1 MKMQHTKN
9 STTSSE
15 GGGSCSWRKRYY
27 LQRTLRPGREDQPR
41 ADHWS
46 HSHGC
51 RITLMPRCAE
61 TIRLQLSVDCSR
73 ATTSTQ
79 YGLRPSKG
87 GKRKDE
93 HFAKLSGSS
102 RFNIS
107 NICKSPTR

>member
-1 MKMQHTKN
+1 MTMQHKIKKN

-15 GGGSCSWRKRYY
+15 GGGSWRKGYY

-41 ADHWS
+41 ADQW
-46 HSHGC
+46 SHGC
-51 RITLMPRCAE
+51 RITVMPRCAE

-87 GKRKDE
+87 GKPKDE

-102 RFNIS
+102 RINIS
-107 NICKSPTR
+107 NICKSPR